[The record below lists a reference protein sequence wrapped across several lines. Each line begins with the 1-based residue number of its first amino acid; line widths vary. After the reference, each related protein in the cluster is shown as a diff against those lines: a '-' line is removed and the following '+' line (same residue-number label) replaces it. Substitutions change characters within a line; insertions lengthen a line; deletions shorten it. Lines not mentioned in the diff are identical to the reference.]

1 MTICNVF
8 CNASSPCGHAVLPAR
23 HAMWSSRAGL
33 VAEVVWGSAALGV
46 WTMPVKPNADGDL
59 PVAEVAHLAADA
71 GYCRVK
77 PKLRRASKPAHPRA
91 GCIKSGVSVVAS
103 SGELARRVTADF
115 MPPRKVAVI
124 MRSCV

>member
-1 MTICNVF
+1 MTICNVL

-23 HAMWSSRAGL
+23 HAMWI
-33 VAEVVWGSAALGV
+33 SAALRV

-59 PVAEVAHLAADA
+59 PIAEVAHLAADA
-71 GYCRVK
+71 RYSGVK
-77 PKLRRASKPAHPRA
+77 PKLRRASKPARSRA

-115 MPPRKVAVI
+115 IPPKKVAVI